1 MAGIPRK
8 IKEDLALL
16 YEYPEFKALEKWN
29 QIKRM
34 QLAEQ
39 ILGTNMDAE
48 GSDKRVAMLQGQ
60 ALAHGLMLL
69 ELKKIHKDTQ
79 PKD

>member
-8 IKEDLALL
+8 IKENLALL

-29 QIKRM
+29 QIKRAN
-34 QLAEQ
+34 LADQ
-39 ILGTNMDAE
+39 ILGVDMSAE
-48 GSDKRVAMLQGQ
+48 GADKRVAMLQGQ